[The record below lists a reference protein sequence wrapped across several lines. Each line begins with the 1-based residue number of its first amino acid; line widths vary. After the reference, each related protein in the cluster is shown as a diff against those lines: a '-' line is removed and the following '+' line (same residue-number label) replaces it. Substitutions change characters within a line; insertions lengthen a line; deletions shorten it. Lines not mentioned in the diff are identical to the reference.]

1 MSPLMRKVSAERIAG
16 AIFIF
21 LGAISLIESFRLRTL
36 RIRDAVGDDTFPLI
50 LGVVLLGLGILKTFI
65 IKEPSRQII
74 FPRGKVARKI
84 IVSMVT
90 LFAYWGCLEF
100 LGYLV
105 STFLSSLVLFNM
117 FGDYRWRFCLVASIV
132 TTASLYLIFIR
143 FLKMPF
149 PVGIFGF

>member
-1 MSPLMRKVSAERIAG
+1 MPPLMRKMSAERIAG

-21 LGAISLIESFRLRTL
+21 MGALSLTESLRLRTL

-50 LGVVLLGLGILKTFI
+50 LGVVLLGLGILKTFM
-65 IKEPSRQII
+65 IKEPARPII
-74 FPRGKVARKI
+74 LPRGKVARKI
-84 IVSMVT
+84 IGSIVT

-105 STFLSSLVLFNM
+105 STFLSSLVLFKM
-117 FGDYRWRFCLVASIV
+117 FGDRRWRFCLVASMV
-132 TTASLYLIFIR
+132 TTVSLYLIFIR

-149 PVGIFGF
+149 PVGILGF